1 MNVYKTKINGVL
13 IIGFKIIKDARGFFC
28 EIYNLKKLNKFIKKK
43 FVQENLSFSKKKGTF
58 RGMHFQEGK
67 SSQSKLLWVIKGE
80 IDDYI
85 FDMRKKSPT
94 YGKLIKININEKNN
108 KLIFIPEGCAHGFL
122 TKKNNTIINYKV
134 TKTFNKKKD
143 KGLYFKS
150 INLNLPN
157 NIIISDKDKNL
168 PNFNHKQKYF

>member
-1 MNVYKTKINGVL
+1 MNIAIAAFL
-13 IIGFKIIKDARGFFC
+13 FLFHC
-28 EIYNLKKLNKFIKKK
+28 MENK
-43 FVQENLSFSKKKGTF
+43 S
-58 RGMHFQEGK
+58 
-67 SSQSKLLWVIKGE
+67 
-80 IDDYI
+80 I

-108 KLIFIPEGCAHGFL
+108 KLIFIPEGCAHCFL